1 MNPPTPRRSQ
11 RDPHE
16 SGVIRLRELPVA
28 IPACDRLDL
37 LRGYG
42 LAKVVTAS
50 WYNPSS
56 ESNPLPQT
64 APLPNFKRSET

>member
-50 WYNPSS
+50 W
-56 ESNPLPQT
+56 
-64 APLPNFKRSET
+64 